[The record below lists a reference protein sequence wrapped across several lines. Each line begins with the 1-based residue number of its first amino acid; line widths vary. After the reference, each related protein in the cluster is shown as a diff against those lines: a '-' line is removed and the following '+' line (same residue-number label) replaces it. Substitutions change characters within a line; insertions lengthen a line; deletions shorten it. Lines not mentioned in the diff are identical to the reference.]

1 MFKAEPLGS
10 ITVYHK
16 ASSIVLPRE
25 ESTATLLTDY
35 HCIRDFHKLNLS
47 YKMEG
52 GKCMNRCFLSWHN
65 EFGRKTHS
73 IFLKNRAFP
82 HMKYYQILWCWC
94 LLSLIL
100 SPGQSVLVVSWQ
112 HITLCKNYFQKVND
126 KNWNW
131 SISAHNLCKPR
142 GTLDSY

>member
-52 GKCMNRCFLSWHN
+52 GECMNRCFLSWHN

-73 IFLKNRAFP
+73 VFLKTELFHTWNIT
-82 HMKYYQILWCWC
+82 KYYDGDVYLVLSYPQARVY
-94 LLSLIL
+94 LLY
-100 SPGQSVLVVSWQ
+100 
-112 HITLCKNYFQKVND
+112 HD
-126 KNWNW
+126 
-131 SISAHNLCKPR
+131 SI
-142 GTLDSY
+142 